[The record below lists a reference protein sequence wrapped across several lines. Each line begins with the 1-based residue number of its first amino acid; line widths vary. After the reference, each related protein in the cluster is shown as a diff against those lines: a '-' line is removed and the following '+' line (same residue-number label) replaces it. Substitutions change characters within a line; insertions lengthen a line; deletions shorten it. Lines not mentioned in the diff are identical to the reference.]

1 MQTQEASLRNRGGLG
16 TEWLQLVH
24 WEASESPA
32 FQRPYRFALVLLIVV
47 LLGYTFRLWYLQL
60 LHGAQ
65 YRYYSEN
72 NRIRLEEIQAPRGV
86 VFDRSGTVLVEN
98 RPAFHLM
105 LIREEVSDI
114 DETVESLAELC
125 GVDTAPFYDILTAN
139 EGLPRFVPI
148 RLAVD
153 IDRDSLAR
161 IEAQLFRLPGVFV
174 QVEPKR
180 EYRWNGV
187 AAHLMGYMSEVS
199 EAELKSESYR
209 GYMRGEAVGKVG
221 VEKAFEKVLHGKRG
235 GRQLEVDAVGRR
247 LRLLDEVSPVAGRN
261 LWLTIDIELQKAAE
275 ACLKDRAGAIVA
287 LDPQNGAVLAMAT
300 NPSFDQER
308 FVRGFTAQ
316 EWKAM
321 TEDPGHPL
329 LNRVFGAA
337 YPPGSTYK
345 PVLAVAALQ
354 EDIIKPNV
362 KVSCPGYYNFA
373 GRDYRCWR
381 ERGHGSVDLHQALVQ
396 SCDVYFYTVG
406 MRLGVDRIAKYAKML
421 GLGAKTEIGLDRE
434 HPGLIPTSLWKKNAT
449 GVPWQKG
456 ETLSISIGQGFDL
469 ATPLQ
474 MAVAYAAIAN
484 GGKVWQPYVVGR
496 IEGERPDEAKEV
508 TGRLRWQ
515 ASVSRSNLELVKAA
529 LMGVVEEGRGTA
541 HGIMSKSI
549 PIAGKTGTAQV
560 VRLADGADRKRSAA
574 AAKQKEK
581 DHAWFVGYAPAQE
594 PKIVVT
600 ALMEHGGHGA
610 SAAAPVV
617 QQVILSYLDKD
628 AGLGGDPKPRS
639 PERKT
644 RGSGR
649 GQREPDASSQEPPG
663 EDSVGGEPIE

>member
-1 MQTQEASLRNRGGLG
+1 MQTTEASLRNRGRTG
-16 TEWLQLVH
+16 TDWLQLVH
-24 WEASESPA
+24 WDVSESPA
-32 FQRPYRFALVLLIVV
+32 FQRPYLVAMVFLMIVV
-47 LLGYTFRLWYLQL
+47 LGYTFRLWYLQL

-86 VFDRSGTVLVEN
+86 IFDRSGTMLVEN

-105 LIREEVSDI
+105 LIREDVSDI
-114 DETVESLAELC
+114 NETVESLAKLC
-125 GVDTAPFYDILTAN
+125 QVDKASFFDILGAS
-139 EGLPRFVPI
+139 ESIPRFIPI
-148 RLAVD
+148 RLAADV
-153 IDRDSLAR
+153 DRDSLAR
-161 IEAQLFRLPGVFV
+161 IEPQLFRLPGVFV

-180 EYRWNGV
+180 EYQWNGV

-247 LRLLDEVSPVAGRN
+247 LRLLDEVPPVAGRN

-300 NPSFDQER
+300 SPAFDQER

-316 EWKAM
+316 EWKAL

-329 LNRVFGAA
+329 LNRALGAA

-345 PVLAVAALQ
+345 PIVALAALQ
-354 EDIIKPNV
+354 EDVIKPNV
-362 KVSCPGYYNFA
+362 RIGCPGYYNFA

-396 SCDVYFYTVG
+396 SCDVYFYTMG
-406 MRLGVDRIAKYAKML
+406 MRLGVDRIAKYAKMM

-434 HPGLIPTSLWKKNAT
+434 HPGLIPTSLWKKSAT

-456 ETLSISIGQGFDL
+456 ETLSIAIGQGFDL
-469 ATPLQ
+469 TTPLQ

-484 GGKVWQPYVVGR
+484 GGKVWQPYIVGR
-496 IEGERPDEAKEV
+496 IEGERQDEAKEV
-508 TGRLRWQ
+508 TGKLRWQ
-515 ASVSRSNLELVKAA
+515 ASVSRNNIDLVKAG
-529 LMGVVEEGRGTA
+529 LLGVVEEGRGTA
-541 HGIMSKSI
+541 HGIKHKSI
-549 PIAGKTGTAQV
+549 AIAGKTGTAQV
-560 VRLADGADRKRSAA
+560 VRLAEGADRKRSAA
-574 AAKQKEK
+574 AAKHKEK
-581 DHAWFVGYAPAQE
+581 DHAWFVGYAPAQV
-594 PKIVVT
+594 PKIVVS
-600 ALMEHGGHGA
+600 ALVEHGGHGS
-610 SAAAPVV
+610 SAAAPLV
-617 QQVILSYLDKD
+617 QQVILNYLEKES
-628 AGLGGDPKPRS
+628 GTSTDPK
-639 PERKT
+639 T
-644 RGSGR
+644 G
-649 GQREPDASSQEPPG
+649 AG
-663 EDSVGGEPIE
+663 E